1 MANGLN
7 SIVKRT
13 GEKMGSR
20 RIFTAHF
27 KLQVLDSYRADSD
40 CKGNQRATARKYGI
54 HRRQIQKWLQAE
66 KSLRTS
72 VGAATAV
79 DGEAATLDCARQG
92 GAHASCVAISQD
104 HVTTNVTNG
113 VKTPTPGATSVL
125 NEPARTTDTDR
136 IPPPSAPM
144 DLTIKKPCEF
154 SERLGAGPQ
163 VLDLTC
169 RKRTHSVAEV
179 SSSTPGEVQQEP
191 AVKTVKLFKPYLL
204 TDDDDKHK
212 DKMAAV
218 SKVPAVVST
227 TKLDSS
233 YMPGAFYPVYSYPS
247 PTYTYY
253 QQVRYSPCYDSAN
266 SFSPGS
272 CYDEDCASLS
282 PDSEN
287 IAVRQRHS
295 YLDFNMAAV
304 DSYYYRRQDLLTMR
318 YRFEASP
325 PLT

>member
-27 KLQVLDSYRADSD
+27 KLQVLDSYRCDSD

-72 VGAATAV
+72 VGAGGNT

-92 GAHASCVAISQD
+92 GAHACVAISRD
-104 HVTTNVTNG
+104 HVTTIQNG
-113 VKTPTPGATSVL
+113 ASTEK
-125 NEPARTTDTDR
+125 
-136 IPPPSAPM
+136 IPM
-144 DLTIKKPCEF
+144 DLTIKKSENT
-154 SERLGAGPQ
+154 ERLSTE

-169 RKRTHSVAEV
+169 RKRTHEINPV
-179 SSSTPGEVQQEP
+179 QEP
-191 AVKTVKLFKPYLL
+191 PVKTVKLFKPYLL
-204 TDDDDKHK
+204 NDDDK
-212 DKMAAV
+212 DKTKATSSISPAIVTATIDPYMA
-218 SKVPAVVST
+218 SP
-227 TKLDSS
+227 LI
-233 YMPGAFYPVYSYPS
+233 YPVYSYHTS
-247 PTYTYY
+247 YTYY
-253 QQVRYSPCYDSAN
+253 QMDQQVRYSPCYDSAS

-272 CYDEDCASLS
+272 CYEEDYMSLS
-282 PDSEN
+282 PDSESL
-287 IAVRQRHS
+287 AARQRHN

-304 DSYYYRRQDLLTMR
+304 NNFYQRRQR
-318 YRFEASP
+318 CSP